1 MTTRMEA
8 DLGVQVTLPCEERSA
23 QTTWHR
29 AVNAAVQYEPISF
42 ASKASTGTGDDE
54 DNRPTHNPMQAAEH
68 ELMSNRREFLQFLES
83 ASYLVCVSAWL
94 CDCRAVWH
102 N

>member
-8 DLGVQVTLPCEERSA
+8 ELGVQVTPPCEDRSA

-42 ASKASTGTGDDE
+42 ASRTSTATGGDE
-54 DNRPTHNPMQAAEH
+54 DDRFVRNPMQAVEY
-68 ELMSNRREFLQFLES
+68 ELTNNRREFLQFLEN
-83 ASYLVCVSAWL
+83 ASYLVCA
-94 CDCRAVWH
+94 
-102 N
+102 